1 MKDKLKIGELYFFDS
16 RFTSYGELI
25 KIDHKGHVFFK
36 AIENANKDYHE
47 ENGLIEFATQ
57 GGFYTYQPTNAN
69 RHKI

>member
-1 MKDKLKIGELYFFDS
+1 MKEKLKIGDLYYFDS

-25 KIDHKGHVFFK
+25 KIDHKGHAFFK
-36 AIENANKDYHE
+36 SKFNDNENYHE

-57 GGFYTYQPTNAN
+57 GGFYPYQPTNAN